1 MKQLTVL
8 LLMTMFSALQSF
20 AQPFLYDPAVV
31 QDIRI
36 TFTQPNWDYQMD
48 TAAVGAEGFIIAQLV
63 TINGVSYDS
72 VGVKYKGN
80 SSFNANNVKNPL
92 HIELN
97 YIKGNADYQG
107 YTDLKLSNGF
117 KDPSFV
123 REPLSYEILRQYM
136 HAPLANH
143 AEVRINGVLYGLYM
157 NAENIDKRFVMEH
170 FKSDRYAFF
179 KCNPIGGAGPG
190 TGGSPD
196 LTYLGTD
203 STLYYNRYEIKSDFG
218 WADLI
223 DFTNV
228 LNNNP
233 SVVIDKLDVDRALW
247 MLAFNNVLVNL
258 DSYTGGFSQNYYLYR
273 DDNLRFNP
281 ISWDLNESFGCF
293 TNSGA
298 GNLTLTQE
306 QQMSPLLHETNF
318 QKPMISRLLG
328 NPEYK
333 RRYLAHTRTII
344 NENFANN
351 SYVNKAQTLQAIIN
365 SFVQADPNKF
375 YTYSQFQNSITTGIP
390 GGMGTIPGLSQL
402 MGPRTT
408 WLLQQT
414 QFTAVPPAITNI
426 QVSNASPSYLSQVTV
441 TSQVANCNLVRMGYR
456 DATWKKFNYLQMYDD
471 GQHGD
476 GAANDN
482 VYGATFQVTS
492 ARMQYYIYAENAN
505 AGIFSPER
513 AEHEFYSLNASLPVA
528 ASGQVALNE
537 ILAINV
543 VDTVNQYGE
552 HSDWVE
558 LYNNTSST
566 LNMNG
571 LYLSDNATN
580 LGKWAFP
587 EGTLIGP
594 YGFLLVFCDERTSS
608 ATELHANFKLSG
620 SAGEVVYLTD
630 SINTYDFKQFGSQFA
645 NISLHRCPNGT
656 GPWALITNTTPNYA
670 NYCPTGIAENE
681 IRQSFRYYPNPTQNM
696 LHWDSEAAAET
707 IEICDITGRVMMILR
722 SETDFFHGDIDVT
735 MLAAGTYVFK
745 ANHQPIGTFIRN

>member
-1 MKQLTVL
+1 
-8 LLMTMFSALQSF
+8 
-20 AQPFLYDPAVV
+20 
-31 QDIRI
+31 
-36 TFTQPNWDYQMD
+36 
-48 TAAVGAEGFIIAQLV
+48 
-63 TINGVSYDS
+63 
-72 VGVKYKGN
+72 
-80 SSFNANNVKNPL
+80 
-92 HIELN
+92 
-97 YIKGNADYQG
+97 
-107 YTDLKLSNGF
+107 
-117 KDPSFV
+117 
-123 REPLSYEILRQYM
+123 
-136 HAPLANH
+136 
-143 AEVRINGVLYGLYM
+143 
-157 NAENIDKRFVMEH
+157 
-170 FKSDRYAFF
+170 
-179 KCNPIGGAGPG
+179 
-190 TGGSPD
+190 
-196 LTYLGTD
+196 
-203 STLYYNRYEIKSDFG
+203 
-218 WADLI
+218 
-223 DFTNV
+223 
-228 LNNNP
+228 
-233 SVVIDKLDVDRALW
+233 
-247 MLAFNNVLVNL
+247 
-258 DSYTGGFSQNYYLYR
+258 
-273 DDNLRFNP
+273 
-281 ISWDLNESFGCF
+281 
-293 TNSGA
+293 
-298 GNLTLTQE
+298 
-306 QQMSPLLHETNF
+306 
-318 QKPMISRLLG
+318 
-328 NPEYK
+328 
-333 RRYLAHTRTII
+333 
-344 NENFANN
+344 
-351 SYVNKAQTLQAIIN
+351 
-365 SFVQADPNKF
+365 
-375 YTYSQFQNSITTGIP
+375 

-441 TSQVANCNLVRMGYR
+441 TSQVTNCNLVRMGYR

-476 GAANDN
+476 GSANDN

-630 SINTYDFKQFGSQFA
+630 SINTYDFKQFGAQFA